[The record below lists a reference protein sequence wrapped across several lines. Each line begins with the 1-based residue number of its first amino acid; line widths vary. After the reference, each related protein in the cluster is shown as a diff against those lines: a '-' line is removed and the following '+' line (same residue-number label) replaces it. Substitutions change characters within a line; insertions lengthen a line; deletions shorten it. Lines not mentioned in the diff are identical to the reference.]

1 MIEDVLIDID
11 SFTSVYEITLQSIP
25 NQEFSTTINNE
36 IFNIEV
42 RTFANDR
49 TYITI
54 KKDDVT
60 LCNNAN
66 IKCGVDITYFGGAR
80 DFRFFFLK
88 QNDKQEIPY
97 NYTDFGINI
106 GLYCGI
112 I

>member
-1 MIEDVLIDID
+1 MIEDVIIDID
-11 SFTSVYEITLQSIP
+11 DFSSVYEITLQSIP

-66 IKCGVDITYFGGAR
+66 IKCDVDITYFGGFR
-80 DFRFFFLK
+80 SFRFFFLR
-88 QNDKQEIPY
+88 QNDKQDIPY

>member
-1 MIEDVLIDID
+1 MIEDVIIDID
-11 SFTSVYEITLQSIP
+11 NFSRVYEIALQPIP
-25 NQEFSTTINNE
+25 NQEFSTTINNQ
-36 IFNIEV
+36 IFNVDV
-42 RTFANDR
+42 RTLADDK

-66 IKCGVDITYFGGAR
+66 IKCDVDITYFGGIK

-88 QNDKQEIPY
+88 QNDKQDMPY
-97 NYTDFGINI
+97 NYTDFNTNI

>member
-1 MIEDVLIDID
+1 MIEDVIIDID
-11 SFTSVYEITLQSIP
+11 NFSSVYEITLQAIP

-66 IKCGVDITYFGGAR
+66 IKCGVDITYFGGIR

-88 QNDKQEIPY
+88 QNDKQDIQY
-97 NYTDFGINI
+97 NYADFNKNI
-106 GLYCGI
+106 GLCCGVI
-112 I
+112 

>member
-1 MIEDVLIDID
+1 MTEDVIIDID
-11 SFTSVYEITLQSIP
+11 EFSSIYEINLQSIP

-36 IFNIEV
+36 IFNIDV
-42 RTFANDR
+42 RTFTDDR

-66 IKCGVDITYFGGAR
+66 IKCDVDITYFGGIR

-88 QNDKQEIPY
+88 QNDIQDIPY
-97 NYTDFGINI
+97 NYTDFSTNI
-106 GLYCGI
+106 GLYCGVI
-112 I
+112 

>member
-1 MIEDVLIDID
+1 MIEDVIIDID
-11 SFTSVYEITLQSIP
+11 SFASVYEITLQAIP

-66 IKCGVDITYFGGAR
+66 IK
-80 DFRFFFLK
+80 
-88 QNDKQEIPY
+88 IP
-97 NYTDFGINI
+97 NMHDNLGISAIYSNT
-106 GLYCGI
+106 
-112 I
+112 